1 MNALLI
7 GEEEKNA
14 LAALRVLANRHPVDM
29 LVLTEAMKHRAGK
42 AAHKLQMT
50 AQSIPLPMNYL
61 VTFSI
66 ETRHPGGT
74 ARHMSMSVGAQGR
87 VPNEHAV
94 WMVAECL
101 GFAGTLDACT
111 AWVEDLEGHGAA
123 VNLVQF
129 LVHDEAQA

>member
-1 MNALLI
+1 MNALII
-7 GEEEKNA
+7 GDEERTA
-14 LAALRVLANRHPVDM
+14 LTTLRVQANKHPVDM
-29 LVLTEAMKHRAGK
+29 LVLTEALKHRAGK

-50 AQSIPLPMNYL
+50 AQSVALPTNYL

-74 ARHMSMSVGAQGR
+74 ARHMSMSVGTTGR

-101 GFAGTLDACT
+101 GFTGTLDTCV
-111 AWVEDLEGHGAA
+111 AWAEDLEGHGAA
-123 VNLVQF
+123 VNVLQF
-129 LVHDEAQA
+129 VMHDGAQA

>member
-7 GEEEKNA
+7 GPEEKDA
-14 LAALRVLANRHPVDM
+14 LTALRVLASQHPVDIR
-29 LVLTEAMKHRAGK
+29 VLAEAVKHPAGK
-42 AAHKLQMT
+42 AAHKQQMT
-50 AQSIPLPMNYL
+50 AQSIPLPMDYL

-74 ARHMSMSVGAQGR
+74 VRHMSMSVGAQDR
-87 VPNEHAV
+87 VPNQHAV

-129 LVHDEAQA
+129 LMHDEARA